1 MSTALRGCI
10 GTILPAW
17 KNLAEEIIRNAVSA
31 ATEDPRFPAV
41 RRGRAPLPGDQ
52 RGCLKKLEDIRSEG
66 RARCE
71 KVRRHR
77 HQGGAGEA
85 FLLPDLEG
93 VDTVDEQIRIAKR
106 KAGIGDWEV
115 VSLQRFA
122 ATRHQ

>member
-1 MSTALRGCI
+1 MR
-10 GTILPAW
+10 

-41 RRGRAPLPGDQ
+41 RREELPYLEISVDV
-52 RGCLKKLEDIRSEG
+52 LEKPEDIRSKDELDVKKYG
-66 RARCE
+66 VIVT
-71 KVRRHR
+71 KGSRR
-77 HQGGAGEA
+77 GL
-85 FLLPDLEG
+85 LLPDLEG

-106 KAGIGDWEV
+106 KAGIGDWED